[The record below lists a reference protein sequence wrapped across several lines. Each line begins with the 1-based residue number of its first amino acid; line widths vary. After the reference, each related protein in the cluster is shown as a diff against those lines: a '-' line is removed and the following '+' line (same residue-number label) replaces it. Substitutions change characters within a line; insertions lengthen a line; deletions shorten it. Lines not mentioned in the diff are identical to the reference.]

1 MKTFYPRISRDVEAS
16 FPHPDNTVYRVS
28 VGDEDWDGSFM
39 QVIKV
44 QMVYNGITAG
54 RKSPSYPIGTDDFAR
69 VSEVIKDLEKEYQ
82 VRRQNIMFYPSK
94 PVTTVPYSQ
103 RLMLIQKIPFG
114 KIAREEDIDE
124 YISKAYNTDHVTYK
138 DIHMPMNDN
147 FDNPIPYWR
156 VVGKGGRITM
166 GSRYTMSR
174 EAKIRHLSDEG
185 ISTEAFGNDLVRV
198 VNYKDYL
205 FDLSVI
211 DPSDIISKPG
221 TENTTDSVIRT
232 FLMDSDKI
240 KGVPDEMLMM
250 ISEERCSANDTAD
263 RIKMLENIKRELER
277 RKNKRK

>member
-1 MKTFYPRISRDVEAS
+1 MVFYKRRDTAAEQAKHHDPDKPQNEHKRDVTSERHSARRLKSRHGVRTRTGQRHSEFEQYRQKRYQRERGVQRAGYRHKRREFYSRQLSAS
-16 FPHPDNTVYRVS
+16 VF
-28 VGDEDWDGSFM
+28 
-39 QVIKV
+39 
-44 QMVYNGITAG
+44 
-54 RKSPSYPIGTDDFAR
+54 
-69 VSEVIKDLEKEYQ
+69 
-82 VRRQNIMFYPSK
+82 RRSHNAF
-94 PVTTVPYSQ
+94 
-103 RLMLIQKIPFG
+103 
-114 KIAREEDIDE
+114 
-124 YISKAYNTDHVTYK
+124 
-138 DIHMPMNDN
+138 
-147 FDNPIPYWR
+147 R
-156 VVGKGGRITM
+156 VVDAIVRCKIRAEEHGGRITM

-211 DPSDIISKPG
+211 DPSDIISNPG

-263 RIKMLENIKRELER
+263 RIKMLENINRELER

>member
-28 VGDEDWDGSFM
+28 VGDEDWDGSFV

-54 RKSPSYPIGTDDFAR
+54 RKSPSYPIGTDDFER
-69 VSEVIKDLEKEYQ
+69 VSKAIRDLEKEYKVQ
-82 VRRQNIMFYPSK
+82 RQNIVFYPSK

-103 RLMLIQKIPFG
+103 RLMLMQKIPFG
-114 KIAREEDIDE
+114 KIVRDEDIDK

-138 DIHMPMNDN
+138 DIHMPMNDD

-211 DPSDIISKPG
+211 DPSDIISNPG

-250 ISEERCSANDTAD
+250 ISEERCSANNTAD

>member
-1 MKTFYPRISRDVEAS
+1 
-16 FPHPDNTVYRVS
+16 
-28 VGDEDWDGSFM
+28 
-39 QVIKV
+39 
-44 QMVYNGITAG
+44 
-54 RKSPSYPIGTDDFAR
+54 
-69 VSEVIKDLEKEYQ
+69 
-82 VRRQNIMFYPSK
+82 
-94 PVTTVPYSQ
+94 
-103 RLMLIQKIPFG
+103 
-114 KIAREEDIDE
+114 
-124 YISKAYNTDHVTYK
+124 
-138 DIHMPMNDN
+138 MPMNDD

-198 VNYKDYL
+198 VNYKDFL

-211 DPSDIISKPG
+211 DQSDIISNPS

-250 ISEERCSANDTAD
+250 ISEEENNSDGNSDKIIIMD
-263 RIKMLENIKRELER
+263 NIKRELER
-277 RKNKRK
+277 RKNKKK

>member
-211 DPSDIISKPG
+211 DLKRNISC
-221 TENTTDSVIRT
+221 D
-232 FLMDSDKI
+232 
-240 KGVPDEMLMM
+240 
-250 ISEERCSANDTAD
+250 
-263 RIKMLENIKRELER
+263 
-277 RKNKRK
+277 